1 MELNEVIY
9 FRLVRISLP
18 FEQKNSIR
26 NATKIELFCHHPT
39 LLQTTGGLEN
49 SINLGGFITVGPKLC

>member
-18 FEQKNSIR
+18 FEQKTPSEMPQKLNCSVTIPR
-26 NATKIELFCHHPT
+26 CCEQQEAWK
-39 LLQTTGGLEN
+39 
-49 SINLGGFITVGPKLC
+49 TVLIWGVSSQ